1 MKSNIIYKK
10 TTGHYSND
18 DWNAKNRKLKIMKAS
33 FNSNP
38 KIFSGIDSEYF
49 IALFFITT
57 IAISATY
64 FFKTKEKNKIDWK

>member
-1 MKSNIIYKK
+1 
-10 TTGHYSND
+10 
-18 DWNAKNRKLKIMKAS
+18 MKAS

-64 FFKTKEKNKIDWK
+64 FFKTKEKNKID